1 MLEVQSY
8 KRTEIRSNSAAYRAD
23 CELGHSPHAGGLGPQ
38 LYLWYSETM
47 LEMSP
52 RRGAATRE
60 RILELAESAVLEKG
74 FAATSIEELI
84 VAAGITKSGFF
95 YHFKDKGE
103 LATALMQRYIGHN
116 DAVMGDIFK
125 RADELNEDPLHG
137 FLVAL
142 KLFAEMVAD
151 LPGTHPGCLVASFCY
166 QDRLFSQDVRD
177 LAFDGVSNWRK
188 FFLERLTLIDQRY
201 PRKIGVELGALAD
214 MANTLVDG
222 GIILSRIMRDKA
234 ILPQQIMLYRDF
246 VRAVFLGA

>member
-1 MLEVQSY
+1 
-8 KRTEIRSNSAAYRAD
+8 
-23 CELGHSPHAGGLGPQ
+23 
-38 LYLWYSETM
+38 M
-47 LEMSP
+47 LEMSS

-95 YHFKDKGE
+95 YHFKDKSE
-103 LATALMQRYIGHN
+103 LATALMQRYIAHN
-116 DAVMGDIFK
+116 DSVMADIFK
-125 RADELNEDPLHG
+125 RADELNDDPLHG

-166 QDRLFSQDVRD
+166 QDRLFSQDVRE
-177 LAFDGVSNWRK
+177 LAFDGVSNWRR
-188 FFLERLTLIDQRY
+188 FFLERLTLIDRRY
-201 PRKIGVELGALAD
+201 PRKIDVELGALAD

-222 GIILSRIMRDKA
+222 GIILSRIMRDKN